1 MLCRSIACQGFE
13 NISKL
18 LQGAEMA
25 EIRLEKTQLSLL
37 EVERLFR
44 SHPNLIATCRPDGM
58 SPAQQTELLKLAI
71 DNGAKWVDIEI
82 EAGDA
87 YTKELV
93 THAKSKGCL
102 VIVSYHNYKETP
114 EIELLDELVIG
125 AIEKG
130 ADLVKIATQVNQ
142 LSDNTRLM
150 ALYNQPFPILVI
162 GMGNIGKITRVAA
175 LRLGAPFTFVSG
187 EIGNETAP
195 GQIQETIMKEI
206 LDNL

>member
-1 MLCRSIACQGFE
+1 M
-13 NISKL
+13 
-18 LQGAEMA
+18 
-25 EIRLEKTQLSLL
+25 
-37 EVERLFR
+37 
-44 SHPNLIATCRPDGM
+44 
-58 SPAQQTELLKLAI
+58 
-71 DNGAKWVDIEI
+71 
-82 EAGDA
+82 
-87 YTKELV
+87 
-93 THAKSKGCL
+93 

-130 ADLVKIATQVNQ
+130 ADLVKIATQVSQ